1 MNNTRLTDHRFFTAC
16 LDPAVPELAGLAEL
30 AETGE
35 YGEAKRRFAAYVRG
49 ALRPDVYLRGEKERL
64 APRAEQIAEACRLA
78 MQHTF
83 VSCRVPHTFG
93 ETIDWCANPTYNN
106 YCEWPWQL
114 NRHPEWTAMAEEY
127 ILTGDE
133 AIPAEWSRQFMSWAV
148 QAQVPENESGFATI
162 CWRTIEAGLRMKRWT
177 YAIHAFLYAIDDE
190 TLTVFCKSVW
200 EHGWRLRNF
209 CTSHNW
215 LIMEMA
221 GLAQIALFFPFL
233 RESAEWLAY
242 VHERLKGEIGAQVYP
257 DGMQY
262 ELTPG
267 YHQVCVGNYEDVV
280 DLIRLC
286 GSEVPS
292 YLIDGLRRMYAVYPK
307 IAAPDLRTPA
317 VNDSGR
323 ESAAQV
329 LKAALLYLPD
339 DVPERDVYRW
349 FASER
354 AEGQPPAFTSLL
366 LPYSG
371 MVIFRSSWEKDAFWA
386 YMDASP
392 FGKAHQHEDK
402 LSVQLWAW
410 GHELMPEAGTFD
422 YDTSDMRRYVLST
435 RGHNTA
441 RIDGF
446 DQNRRDGYSWSPED
460 IQKKAEVRFE
470 TGESRETAEASYD
483 EGYGPGKIAL
493 RHTRKLIYLKN
504 EAPLPPLFVSV
515 DRFEARE
522 GDAQA
527 HDCEL
532 IWHLCDNPTSLVGRS
547 VHNTFP
553 DGVGL
558 TVASSCGGMQ
568 IWRGVRTPE
577 FQGWLP
583 KFGIGDVEHY
593 AVPTVLNT
601 FRFERSHRS
610 VTVLCPYKDGTPPV
624 LAVEASADVDARDFV
639 IVLNDGSRVTVGE

>member
-1 MNNTRLTDHRFFTAC
+1 MNNTRLTDDRFFTEC
-16 LDPAVPELAGLAEL
+16 LDSSVPELGELAGLAEEGRL
-30 AETGE
+30 D
-35 YGEAKRRFAAYVRG
+35 EAKRRFAAYVRKT
-49 ALRPDVYLRGEKERL
+49 LRPDRYLRGEKERL
-64 APRAEQIAEACRLA
+64 TPQAERIAEACRRA
-78 MQHTF
+78 MAHTF

-93 ETIDWCANPTYNN
+93 ETIDWTANPTYNN

-114 NRHPEWTAMAEEY
+114 NRHPEWLAMAEEY
-127 ILTGDE
+127 LLTGDE
-133 AIPAEWSRQFMSWAV
+133 AIPAEWSRQFMSWAI
-148 QAQVPENESGFATI
+148 QAQVPENESGFATV
-162 CWRTIEAGLRMKRWT
+162 CWRTIEAGLRMKRWI
-177 YAIHAFLYAIDDE
+177 YAIHAFLYAVDDE
-190 TLTVFCKSVW
+190 TLTVFCKSIW

-242 VHERLKGEIGAQVYP
+242 VHERLRGEIGAQVYP

-280 DLIRLC
+280 DMIRLH
-286 GSEVPS
+286 GSEVPA
-292 YLIDGLRRMYAVYPK
+292 YLLDGLERMYAVYPK
-307 IAAPDLRTPA
+307 IAAPDFRTPA

-323 ESAAQV
+323 ENAAQV
-329 LKAALLYLPD
+329 LKNALLYLPG
-339 DVPERDVYRW
+339 RDEYRY

-354 AEGQPPAFTSLL
+354 AEGQPPEFRSLL

-371 MVIFRSSWEKDAFWA
+371 MVIFRSSWERDALWA

-402 LSVQLWAW
+402 LNVLLWGY

-446 DQNRRDGYSWSPED
+446 DQNRRDGYAWSPDD
-460 IQKKAEVRFE
+460 ISKKAEVRFDI
-470 TGESRETAEASYD
+470 GGARETAEASYD
-483 EGYGPGKIAL
+483 EGYGPGKIRV
-493 RHTRKLIYLKN
+493 RHTRKLIFLKN
-504 EAPLPPLFVSV
+504 EPGLPPMFVSV
-515 DRFEARE
+515 DRFEAAE
-522 GDAQA
+522 A
-527 HDCEL
+527 HDVQL
-532 IWHLCDNPTSLVGRS
+532 IWHLPDNPTELAGRC

-558 TVASSCGGMQ
+558 TVASSCGGVQ
-568 IWRGVRTPE
+568 LWRGVKTPE

-583 KFGIGDVEHY
+583 KFGVGDVEHNP
-593 AVPTVLNT
+593 VPTVLNT
-601 FRFERSHRS
+601 FRFEKSHRT
-610 VTVLCPYKDGTPPV
+610 VTVLCPYAGGSP
-624 LAVEASADVDARDFV
+624 LIRSVEASADVGAADFRIILRDGDEIAV
-639 IVLNDGSRVTVGE
+639 RE

>member
-1 MNNTRLTDHRFFTAC
+1 MENTRLTDFKFFTEC
-16 LDPAVPELAGLAEL
+16 LDSTVPALGELADLAEKGDL
-30 AETGE
+30 D
-35 YGEAKRRFAAYVRG
+35 EAKRRFAAYVRRT
-49 ALRPDVYLRGEKERL
+49 LQPDRYLRGEKERL
-64 APRAEQIAEACRLA
+64 EPQADRIAEASRMA
-78 MQHTF
+78 MRHTF
-83 VSCRVPHTFG
+83 VSCRVPYTFG

-114 NRHPEWTAMAEEY
+114 NRHPEWVSMAEEY

-133 AIPAEWSRQFMSWAV
+133 AIPAEWAKQFMSWAI

-162 CWRTIEAGLRMKRWT
+162 CWRTIEAGLRVKRWT
-177 YAIHAFLYAIDDE
+177 YVIHAFLDAVDDE
-190 TLTVFCKSVW
+190 TLTVFCKSIW

-215 LIMEMA
+215 LIMEMH
-221 GLAQIALFFPFL
+221 GLARIGLFYPFF

-242 VHERLKGEIGAQVYP
+242 AHGRLEGEIAAQVYP

-280 DLIRLC
+280 DMIRLH
-286 GSEVPS
+286 GSEVPR
-292 YLIDGLRRMYAVYPK
+292 YLLDGLARMYAVYPK
-307 IAAPDLRTPA
+307 IAAPDFRTPA

-323 ESAAQV
+323 EDAAQT
-329 LKAALLYLPD
+329 LRAALLYLPD
-339 DVPERDVYRW
+339 REDFRY

-354 AEGQPPAFTSLL
+354 AEGKPPAYTSLL
-366 LPYSG
+366 LEYSG
-371 MVIFRSSWEKDAFWA
+371 MVIFRSSWEKDALWA

-402 LSVQLWAW
+402 LSVQLWAF

-446 DQNRRDGYSWSPED
+446 DQNRRDGYRWSPED
-460 IQKKAEVRFE
+460 IHKKADVRFE
-470 TGESRETAEASYD
+470 IGETRETAEASYE
-483 EGYGPGKIAL
+483 EGYGPGKIRV
-493 RHTRKLIYLKN
+493 RHTRKLIFLKR
-504 EAPLPPLFVSV
+504 EPALPPMFVSV
-515 DRFEARE
+515 DRFEAE
-522 GDAQA
+522 EE
-527 HDCEL
+527 HSCEL
-532 IWHLCDNPTSLVGRS
+532 IWHLHDNPTVLVCRS
-547 VHNTFP
+547 VHNTFG
-553 DGVGL
+553 DGVGV

-568 IWRGVRTPE
+568 VWRGVKTPE

-601 FRFERSHRS
+601 FRFRKRHRV
-610 VTVLCPYKDGTPPV
+610 VTVLCPYADGNPPV
-624 LAVEASADVDARDFV
+624 RSVEASDDFGASEFTV
-639 IVLNDGSRVTVGE
+639 VLRDGSSVTVRE